1 MTPGVGLPEQNIMQV
16 KYVNLK
22 YVIFTLE
29 KNVKRDR

>member
-1 MTPGVGLPEQNIMQV
+1 MQV

-29 KNVKRDR
+29 KNVKRDRWN